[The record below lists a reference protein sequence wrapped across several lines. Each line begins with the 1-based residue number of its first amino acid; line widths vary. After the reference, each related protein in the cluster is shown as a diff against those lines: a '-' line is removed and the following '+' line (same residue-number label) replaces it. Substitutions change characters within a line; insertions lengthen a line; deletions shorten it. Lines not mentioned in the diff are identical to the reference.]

1 MFIAL
6 FRFDYGAPNGATT
19 RTSIFSVGEKGV
31 LGDTVAQFCFPTEA
45 TFPLLPGTRFSF
57 CLTGQDAT
65 PTYGYVQ
72 HRPSSTGMVAYC
84 LMSFFFDPEFFYQV
98 ITDYETKCAAQMDGI
113 AFLRGR
119 LKPDLMPM
127 LQENVEHEHQ
137 VVKSCVAFAFRTMD
151 VHLLSEILVAVLL
164 SRRILITS
172 DRIDVME
179 RFCFALLAMV
189 YPLAWPGVFIP
200 VLPVTIIATIYAPFQ
215 YIIGLHSS
223 MLPHTQAP
231 EMDSYV
237 LVDLDHGKVRH
248 FNQPYKIPSQVQRQI
263 TKFGGLVQTVGIGK
277 GFRDFIIRLIGYVV
291 KRDPHDPTA
300 LAAAYNAMA
309 SAKGDKKDRF
319 EVSILESQFV
329 AQLMKE
335 AEAGRGSEVYE
346 AYWGQSDVF
355 VPPSR
360 PPVPVPA
367 PPLDRRL
374 VGRDQ
379 HAGASI
385 QHVLEGHIHRTD
397 PRPEEGGD
405 RFPETASED
414 PGRPD

>member
-1 MFIAL
+1 
-6 FRFDYGAPNGATT
+6 
-19 RTSIFSVGEKGV
+19 
-31 LGDTVAQFCFPTEA
+31 
-45 TFPLLPGTRFSF
+45 
-57 CLTGQDAT
+57 
-65 PTYGYVQ
+65 
-72 HRPSSTGMVAYC
+72 
-84 LMSFFFDPEFFYQV
+84 MSFFFDPEFFYQV
-98 ITDYETKCAAQMDGI
+98 ITDYETRCAAQMDGI

-127 LQENVEHEHQ
+127 LQENVEHEQQ

-189 YPLAWPGVFIP
+189 YPLAWPGLFIP
-200 VLPVTIIATIYAPFQ
+200 VLPVTIIETIYAPFR

-223 MLPHTQAP
+223 MLSHTQSP

-237 LVDLDHGKVRH
+237 LVDLDHGKVCH
-248 FNQPYKIPSQVQRQI
+248 FNPPYKIPSQVQRQI

-277 GFRDFIIRLIGYVV
+277 GFRDFIIRLVGYVV
-291 KRDPHDPTA
+291 KRDPHDPVA

-309 SAKGDKKDRF
+309 SAKGDKKDTF

-346 AYWGQSDVF
+346 AYWGESDVF

-367 PPLDRRL
+367 PPLIGGSWGEISMRAQAFSTSSRATSIEQILAQRRAATVFQRQPPRIQDDPTDIKSKVAFFQGGSPAPTGPPAQTGPPGPVSQGEEAKDKKKGL
-374 VGRDQ
+374 FAGLFRGRANSKRDK
-379 HAGASI
+379 
-385 QHVLEGHIHRTD
+385 
-397 PRPEEGGD
+397 
-405 RFPETASED
+405 
-414 PGRPD
+414 